1 MQNGHK
7 HKNHAGRLVPKALRL
22 VIAGGGTGGHLF
34 PGIAIAQEFMQRN
47 AENRVLF
54 IGTGKSFEKQ
64 ILSKMGYSHHKITV
78 EGFKGRGILKQMHA
92 LFKIPR
98 GLFQS
103 VDILNRF
110 KPHLIL
116 GVGSYAA
123 GPVILGGW
131 LLGIKSVLHEQN
143 LLPGITNRLLAPIA
157 RRIYISF
164 QDTQSK
170 FNPQKVRNTG
180 NPIRKE
186 IINRADS
193 THAKTCDDS
202 DHQFTVL
209 IIGGSQGA
217 HCINKTM
224 IEALQHI
231 KNPDNFLFIHQT
243 GPADEHLVKEAYHHF
258 GLTYAAKPFFD
269 DIDCQYLKADLIIA
283 RAGAT
288 TVAETTAL
296 GKGVIFIP
304 YPFAADNHQ
313 VLNALALAEK
323 GAAEMI
329 HQAELNGQI
338 LAERIEY
345 YASHPEALQQLAIEA
360 KRFGKPDASKTIVD
374 DLYRLAT
381 KG

>member
-1 MQNGHK
+1 MQNGLK
-7 HKNHAGRLVPKALRL
+7 HKNHAGGWVPEALRL
-22 VIAGGGTGGHLF
+22 IIAGGGTGGHLF

-54 IGTGKSFEKQ
+54 IGTGKPFEKQ
-64 ILSKMGYSHHKITV
+64 ALSKMGYCHHKITV
-78 EGFKGRGILKQMHA
+78 EGFKGRGILKQLHA
-92 LFKIPR
+92 LFKIPQ

-103 VDILNRF
+103 VGIINRF

-116 GVGSYAA
+116 GVGGYAA

-131 LLGIKSVLHEQN
+131 LLGIKGALHEQN
-143 LLPGITNRLLAPIA
+143 LLPGITNRLLAPVA

-164 QDTQSK
+164 QDTRSK
-170 FNPQKVRNTG
+170 FNLQKVRYTG

-186 IINRADS
+186 ILKRADR
-193 THAKTCDDS
+193 TQAKAGYDS
-202 DHQFTVL
+202 DHRFTVL

-217 HCINKTM
+217 HRINETM
-224 IEALQHI
+224 IEALRHI
-231 KNPDNFLFIHQT
+231 KNLDNFFFIHQT
-243 GPADEHLVKEAYHHF
+243 GSADEQLVKDAYHDF
-258 GLTYAAKPFFD
+258 GPAYAAKPFFD
-269 DIDCQYLKADLIIA
+269 DIDHQYQKADLIIG

-296 GKGVIFIP
+296 GKGAIFIP

-329 HQAELNGQI
+329 HQAELNGQL
-338 LAERIEY
+338 LAQRIEY
-345 YASHPEALQQLAIEA
+345 YASHPEAIQQMALKA

-381 KG
+381 TG

>member
-1 MQNGHK
+1 MQNGLK
-7 HKNHAGRLVPKALRL
+7 HKNDAGGLMPTALRL

-54 IGTGKSFEKQ
+54 IGTGKPFEKQ
-64 ILSKMGYSHHKITV
+64 ALSKMGYCHHKITV
-78 EGFKGRGILKQMHA
+78 EGFKGRGILKQLLA
-92 LFKIPR
+92 LFKIPQ

-103 VDILNRF
+103 VGILNRF

-131 LLGIKSVLHEQN
+131 LLGIKSALHEQN
-143 LLPGITNRLLAPIA
+143 LLPGITNRILAPVA

-170 FNPQKVRNTG
+170 FNLQKVRYTG

-186 IINRADS
+186 ILNRADS
-193 THAKTCDDS
+193 TQVKACYDS
-202 DHQFTVL
+202 DHRFTVL
-209 IIGGSQGA
+209 IVGGSQGA
-217 HCINKTM
+217 HSINKTM
-224 IEALQHI
+224 IEALRHI
-231 KNPDNFLFIHQT
+231 KNPDNFFFIHQT
-243 GPADEHLVKEAYHHF
+243 GSTDEHLVKDAYHDF
-258 GLTYAAKPFFD
+258 GLAYAAKPFFD
-269 DIDCQYLKADLIIA
+269 DIDHQYLKADLIIA

-304 YPFAADNHQ
+304 YPYAADNHQ

-329 HQAELNGQI
+329 HQAELNGQL

-345 YASHPEALQQLAIEA
+345 YASHPEAIQQMALKA

-381 KG
+381 TG

>member
-1 MQNGHK
+1 MQNGLK
-7 HKNHAGRLVPKALRL
+7 HKNHAGGWVPEALRL
-22 VIAGGGTGGHLF
+22 IIAGGGTGGHLF

-54 IGTGKSFEKQ
+54 IGTGKPFEKQ
-64 ILSKMGYSHHKITV
+64 ALSKMGYGHHKITV
-78 EGFKGRGILKQMHA
+78 EGFKGHGILKQLHA
-92 LFKIPR
+92 LFKIPQ

-103 VDILNRF
+103 VGIINRF

-116 GVGSYAA
+116 GVGGYAA

-131 LLGIKSVLHEQN
+131 LLGIKSALHEQN
-143 LLPGITNRLLAPIA
+143 LLPGITNRLLAPVA

-170 FNPQKVRNTG
+170 FNLQKVRYTG

-186 IINRADS
+186 ILNRADR
-193 THAKTCDDS
+193 TQAKACDDS
-202 DHQFTVL
+202 GHRFTVL

-217 HCINKTM
+217 HRINETM
-224 IEALQHI
+224 IEALPHI
-231 KNPDNFLFIHQT
+231 KNPDNFFFIHQT
-243 GPADEHLVKEAYHHF
+243 GSADEQLVKDAYHDF
-258 GLTYAAKPFFD
+258 GPAYAVKPFFD
-269 DIDCQYLKADLIIA
+269 DIDHQYQKADLIIG

-329 HQAELNGQI
+329 HQAELNGQL
-338 LAERIEY
+338 LAQRIEY
-345 YASHPEALQQLAIEA
+345 YASHPEAIQQMALKA

-381 KG
+381 TG

>member
-1 MQNGHK
+1 MQNGLK
-7 HKNHAGRLVPKALRL
+7 HKNHAGGWVPEALRL
-22 VIAGGGTGGHLF
+22 IIAGGGTGGHLF

-54 IGTGKSFEKQ
+54 IGTGKPFEKQ
-64 ILSKMGYSHHKITV
+64 ALSKMGYCHHKITV
-78 EGFKGRGILKQMHA
+78 EGFKGRGILKQLHA
-92 LFKIPR
+92 LFKIPQ

-103 VDILNRF
+103 VGIINRF

-116 GVGSYAA
+116 GVGGYAA

-131 LLGIKSVLHEQN
+131 LLGIKGALHEQN
-143 LLPGITNRLLAPIA
+143 LLPGITNRLLAPVA

-164 QDTQSK
+164 QDTRSK
-170 FNPQKVRNTG
+170 FNLQKVRYTG

-186 IINRADS
+186 ILKRADR
-193 THAKTCDDS
+193 TQAKAGYDS
-202 DHQFTVL
+202 DHRFTVL

-217 HCINKTM
+217 HRINETM
-224 IEALQHI
+224 IEALRHI

-243 GPADEHLVKEAYHHF
+243 GSADEQLVKDAYHDF
-258 GLTYAAKPFFD
+258 GPAYAAKPFFD
-269 DIDCQYLKADLIIA
+269 DIDHQYQKADLIIG

-329 HQAELNGQI
+329 HQAELNGQL
-338 LAERIEY
+338 LAQRIEY
-345 YASHPEALQQLAIEA
+345 YASHPEAIQQMALKA

-381 KG
+381 TG

>member
-1 MQNGHK
+1 MQNGLKHK
-7 HKNHAGRLVPKALRL
+7 HHAGGWMPTALRL

-54 IGTGKSFEKQ
+54 IGTGKPFEKQ
-64 ILSKMGYSHHKITV
+64 ALSKMGYSHHKIAA

-92 LFKIPR
+92 LFKIPQ

-103 VDILNRF
+103 VGILNRF

-116 GVGSYAA
+116 GVGGYAA

-131 LLGIKSVLHEQN
+131 FLGIKSALHEQN
-143 LLPGITNRLLAPIA
+143 LLPGITNRLLAPVA

-164 QDTQSK
+164 QDTQSRFK
-170 FNPQKVRNTG
+170 LQKVRCTG

-186 IINRADS
+186 ILNRADS
-193 THAKTCDDS
+193 AQAKDNDDS
-202 DHQFTVL
+202 HRRFTVL

-217 HCINKTM
+217 HSINKTM
-224 IEALQHI
+224 IEALRHI
-231 KNPDNFLFIHQT
+231 EDPDQFFFTHQT
-243 GPADEHLVKEAYHHF
+243 GLADESRVKDAYHTL
-258 GLTYAAKPFFD
+258 GVAYNVRPFFE
-269 DIDCQYLKADLIIA
+269 DIGHQYLKADLIIG

-304 YPFAADNHQ
+304 YPYAADNHQ
-313 VLNALALAEK
+313 VLNALTLTEE

-329 HQAELNGQI
+329 HQEQVSGQR

-345 YASHPEALQQLAIEA
+345 YASRPEALNQMALKA
-360 KRFGKPDASKTIVD
+360 KRFGKPDAAKTIVD

-381 KG
+381 TG